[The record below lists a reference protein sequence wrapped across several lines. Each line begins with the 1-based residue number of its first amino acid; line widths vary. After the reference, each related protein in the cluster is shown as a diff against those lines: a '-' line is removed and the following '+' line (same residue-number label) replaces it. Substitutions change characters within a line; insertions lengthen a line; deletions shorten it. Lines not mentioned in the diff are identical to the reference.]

1 VARRPKMTLF
11 PFADYWWFYLGFTLF
26 VLAMLALDLGVFH
39 RKAHVVSVREAMRW
53 SAVWIT
59 LALVF
64 NLLFYRY
71 AAATHG
77 PEVGGRLALEF
88 LAGYVVEY
96 TLSVD
101 NMFVFVVIF
110 SFFAVPTMLQ
120 HRVLFYGILG
130 ALVFRAIFIAL
141 GTLLLSY
148 HLVVVAFGV
157 ALMVTGARMLWHE
170 PANTSPERNPLVRLT
185 RRLVPVT
192 PQFHGKNFFVTLS
205 GRRHATPLLLA
216 LMAIEMSDIVFA
228 IDSVPAIFALTR
240 EPLIVFTSNVF
251 AILGLRSLY
260 FALAAAVAQF
270 SLLRFGLA
278 GVLMFIGLKMVWLNQ
293 AFDGAFPIV
302 WSLGIIGALVGGS
315 IVASL
320 IADRKGAAKAG
331 DPAGR
336 GEDGCAIATESKDTI
351 G

>member
-1 VARRPKMTLF
+1 MTLF
-11 PFADYWWFYLGFTLF
+11 PFADYWWFYLGFTVF

-39 RKAHVVSVREAMRW
+39 RKAHTVSVREAVRW
-53 SAVWIT
+53 SAMWIT

-64 NLLFYRY
+64 NVLFYRY
-71 AAATHG
+71 AASSFG
-77 PEVGGRLALEF
+77 PDVGGRLALEF

-110 SFFAVPTMLQ
+110 SFFAVPGALQ
-120 HRVLFYGILG
+120 HQVLFYGILG

-141 GTLLLSY
+141 GSVLLSY
-148 HLVVVAFGV
+148 HAIVILFGLVLMLTGV
-157 ALMVTGARMLWHE
+157 RMLWHD
-170 PANTSPERNPLVRLT
+170 PSDTSPDRNPLVRLT
-185 RRLVPVT
+185 RRLMPVT
-192 PQFHGKNFFVTLS
+192 DEFHGKRFFVTLS
-205 GRRHATPLLLA
+205 GRRHATPLFLA

-228 IDSVPAIFALTR
+228 IDSVPAIFALTG

-260 FALAAAVAQF
+260 FVLSAAVAQF

-278 GVLMFIGLKMVWLNQ
+278 GVLVFIGLKMVWLNQ
-293 AFDGAFPIV
+293 AFEGGFPIL

-315 IVASL
+315 IAASL
-320 IADRKGAAKAG
+320 LVRSDAHSRQSRVDN
-331 DPAGR
+331 
-336 GEDGCAIATESKDTI
+336 
-351 G
+351 